1 MENLLS
7 LGQIRQGYQNIV
19 ARVELNCSLGC
30 HDQSFTSAPDR
41 LAAEAHRTG
50 APPQFIICGASAAGL
65 EANSTPRPPTR
76 YPCPYIPFMKAL
88 VPPHPQE
95 LRIDTGVHWGR
106 CLNGRAKCELAD
118 ARVWTQESGR
128 KSLAVRH
135 KVQNM
140 QDVWMVVFTV
150 VFFVLAFSYVQACQK
165 LR

>member
-1 MENLLS
+1 
-7 LGQIRQGYQNIV
+7 
-19 ARVELNCSLGC
+19 
-30 HDQSFTSAPDR
+30 
-41 LAAEAHRTG
+41 
-50 APPQFIICGASAAGL
+50 
-65 EANSTPRPPTR
+65 
-76 YPCPYIPFMKAL
+76 MKAL